1 VFLISLIFV
10 AIAYRTDL
18 REPLS
23 KEKVFW
29 AIRMNVTEKTI
40 KRISLMQD
48 WRAGDI
54 GYYFVE
60 FEPEGYRVVIN
71 DARFSLFDG
80 AIGGRKTVDMGRPLI
95 LVGHIFEYQTAPLRY
110 RSTMRLKMRSLFNL
124 IFNIKTKEQTFWD
137 CY

>member
-1 VFLISLIFV
+1 M
-10 AIAYRTDL
+10 AYHADL

-40 KRISLMQD
+40 KRISLMQN
-48 WRAGDI
+48 WRSGDI

-71 DARFSLFDG
+71 DARFSIFDE
-80 AIGGRKTVDMGRPLI
+80 AIGGRKTLDMGSHLT
-95 LVGHIFEYQTAPLRY
+95 LLGHIFEYQTAPLRY
-110 RSTMRLKMRSLFNL
+110 RNTMWLKMRSLFNL
-124 IFNIKTKEQTFWD
+124 IFNIKTKEQTFWNGIEISERNE
-137 CY
+137 